1 MSLFS
6 GIKRF
11 VNRRLGM
18 SRFGRVD
25 LEKRFEISATVDQG
39 SMSKVYWARD
49 RQLRRMVCL
58 KLLDKDLTASFEARY
73 KELKRPTEG
82 AICLGLKH
90 RHVVETYEYG
100 VTLDGQYYIVME
112 MIEGK
117 RLDRLIKT
125 AIRQLRGNRIK
136 YLLQV
141 AEGLEYVHL
150 QRFVHRDMCPANVMI
165 NHQDLAK
172 LIDFGISMPL
182 LPSPKQSGNQGPTRT
197 DLAGDLHK
205 PVTPYMDPALFHRGL
220 TDRRNDLFG
229 LGVTAYETLT
239 GKLPWDPAL
248 RVRPGGRDPREI
260 VKDLDANTARFLMK
274 AIHPDVDHRF
284 QSATEMKEA
293 LGELPAC

>member
-1 MSLFS
+1 
-6 GIKRF
+6 
-11 VNRRLGM
+11 M

-25 LEKRFEISATVDQG
+25 LEKRFEITSTFDQG

-73 KELKRPTEG
+73 KALQRPTEG

-100 VTLDGQYYIVME
+100 LSLDGQHYIVME

-125 AIRQLRGNRIK
+125 ASRQLRGNRIK

-150 QRFVHRDMCPANVMI
+150 QRFVHRDVCPANVMI
-165 NHQDLAK
+165 NHQDLVK

-182 LPSPKQSGNQGPTRT
+182 LPSPKRSQNQGPART
-197 DLAGDLHK
+197 DLTGDLHK

-239 GKLPWDPAL
+239 GKLPWDPAQK
-248 RVRPGGRDPREI
+248 VRPVGRNPREFA
-260 VKDLDANTARFLMK
+260 KDLDANTASFLMK

-293 LGELPAC
+293 LGELPVC

>member
-1 MSLFS
+1 MGIYS
-6 GIKRF
+6 GIKQF
-11 VNRRLGM
+11 VDRRLGM

-25 LEKRFEISATVDQG
+25 VEKRFEISATLDQG

-73 KELKRPTEG
+73 KALQRPTEG

-90 RHVVETYEYG
+90 RHVVDTYEYG
-100 VTLDGQYYIVME
+100 QTLTGQYYIVME
-112 MIEGK
+112 MIEGN
-117 RLDRLIKT
+117 RLDRLINT
-125 AIRQLRGNRIK
+125 GSQLRGNRIK

-141 AEGLEYVHL
+141 AEALEYVHL
-150 QRFVHRDMCPANVMI
+150 QRFVHRDVCPGNIMV
-165 NHQDLAK
+165 NHQDVAK

-182 LPSPKQSGNQGPTRT
+182 LPSSKRPRNPGLTGN
-197 DLAGDLHK
+197 DLAGVLHK
-205 PVTPYMDPALFHRGL
+205 PVTPYMDPALFHRAL

-229 LGVTAYETLT
+229 LGVTAYATLT
-239 GKLPWDPAL
+239 GRLPWDSAQ
-248 RVRPGGRDPREI
+248 RMRSGGRDPREL

-284 QSATEMKEA
+284 QSATEMKGT

>member
-1 MSLFS
+1 MGLFS
-6 GIKRF
+6 GIKQF
-11 VNRRLGM
+11 VDRLGM

-25 LEKRFEISATVDQG
+25 VEKRFEISATLDQG

-49 RQLRRMVCL
+49 RRLRRMVCL

-100 VTLDGQYYIVME
+100 RTLTGQHYIVME

-117 RLDRLIKT
+117 RLDRLIKI
-125 AIRQLRGNRIK
+125 ASPQLRGNRIK
-136 YLLQV
+136 YLLQT

-150 QRFVHRDMCPANVMI
+150 QRFVHRDVCPANIMV

-182 LPSPKQSGNQGPTRT
+182 LLEPKWLRNQGPTRT
-197 DLAGDLHK
+197 DLTGDLHR

-239 GKLPWDPAL
+239 GKLPWDPAQ
-248 RVRPGGRDPREI
+248 RVRPDGRDPREL

-274 AIHPDVDHRF
+274 AIHRDVGHRF
-284 QSATEMKEA
+284 RSATEMKEA